1 MVGLFFLSALA
12 AASTTFLLPSAAA
25 AALLST
31 QVIGAFKAR
40 TSSLTAF
47 LEEPSKLRRFQILL
61 SRYASQVSGHHFR
74 LRQKA
79 TSRQE
84 NFHSKIFLHPGR
96 RKILFFSQA
105 SQSPLRL
112 CRGRGHTGWAQE
124 RLRRGICQVGNN
136 SHFFVIFFNFFLKNV
151 RILCPQA
158 NGTAFGKVRG
168 HIGKNQDRIVYF
180 CFVKNL
186 FFRHISN
193 HKIRRV
199 PRFREGFP
207 ALGGAGLCP
216 GLPGSGAARRS
227 GGRHFQPGGKYDS
240 VTM

>member
-31 QVIGAFKAR
+31 QVMGAFRAR
-40 TSSLTAF
+40 TSSLMAF
-47 LEEPSKLRRFQILL
+47 LEEPSNLRRFQILL

-74 LRQKA
+74 LRQKT

-96 RKILFFSQA
+96 RKILFFLAGISVASPALPWSWTHWLGTGAAQA
-105 SQSPLRL
+105 
-112 CRGRGHTGWAQE
+112 
-124 RLRRGICQVGNN
+124 GNMPGGKQLA
-136 SHFFVIFFNFFLKNV
+136 FFCYFIFFLKNV

-180 CFVKNL
+180 CFVKSFL
-186 FFRHISN
+186 SSYFKS
-193 HKIRRV
+193 
-199 PRFREGFP
+199 
-207 ALGGAGLCP
+207 
-216 GLPGSGAARRS
+216 
-227 GGRHFQPGGKYDS
+227 
-240 VTM
+240 